1 MPLIFSFSNK
11 PYFLYNNKIIQKNQ
25 QLSVN
30 RITKRLLYNK
40 SVELIS
46 HNFLNAKYIYIMKKC
61 ETFKVLLFK
70 KKNIILAFLV
80 IFFAISLAFLPKIIS
95 SSSPKTRYTVVIDA
109 GHGGIDGGSV
119 GKSGICEAVINLS
132 YAKCLKEYL
141 VDFGFN
147 VVMTRSTDDGLYSP
161 FAKNKKKDDMK
172 KRKEIIEN
180 SGTDFVVSIHMNS
193 YDSSSQGA
201 EIFYGENDEPSR
213 NLALNIQKYFSK
225 YLKNARQEIKVGDYY
240 ILNAIKAPSV
250 LVECGYL
257 SNPQEEALLL
267 TEDYK
272 KEVCYSILLGIL
284 GYLD

>member
-1 MPLIFSFSNK
+1 MKKFKTF
-11 PYFLYNNKIIQKNQ
+11 
-25 QLSVN
+25 
-30 RITKRLLYNK
+30 
-40 SVELIS
+40 
-46 HNFLNAKYIYIMKKC
+46 NFL
-61 ETFKVLLFK
+61 LLK
-70 KKNIILAFLV
+70 KKNIIFALFV
-80 IFFAISLAFLPKIIS
+80 IFFAISFAFLPKIIS
-95 SSSPKTRYTVVIDA
+95 SSSPKAKYTVVIDA

-119 GKSGICEAVINLS
+119 GKSGVCEAVINLS

-172 KRKEIIEN
+172 KRKEIVEN
-180 SGTDFVVSIHMNS
+180 SGADFVISIHMNS
-193 YDSSSQGA
+193 YNSSSQGA
-201 EIFYGENDEPSR
+201 QVFYGEDDEPSKS
-213 NLALNIQKYFSK
+213 LAFNIQKYFLK
-225 YLKNARQEIKVGDYY
+225 YLQKARQEIKVGDYY
-240 ILNAIKAPSV
+240 ILNAIKVPSV

-284 GYLD
+284 SYLN